1 MSKKVYKKAIGDLY
15 RRRLIVMEDGGIRL
29 VAQKD

>member
-1 MSKKVYKKAIGDLY
+1 MSKKVYKKAIDDLY